1 MVVAVHPPRLLSNA
15 FEMVSSEHRWYA
27 ANAVTLQFPLV
38 STTAY
43 FHLHSTSLHVYD
55 NIERLKYVMT
65 SHTYTVTIK
74 RVERLRYLKNL
85 DGRGYLYDGYSTP
98 CENRRTRTTYY
109 WKNIINQM
117 QQSKVRL
124 QLNVANV

>member
-1 MVVAVHPPRLLSNA
+1 MCRSVRLGIGEKQNRITDHGRRGSPPRLLSNA

-27 ANAVTLQFPLV
+27 ANAVTLQFLLV

-65 SHTYTVTIK
+65 SSTYTVTIK

-85 DGRGYLYDGYSTP
+85 DGRGYLYDGYS
-98 CENRRTRTTYY
+98 
-109 WKNIINQM
+109 K
-117 QQSKVRL
+117 
-124 QLNVANV
+124 